1 MSKKRLIN
9 CDFLN
14 ASSFKVNLSNKAK
27 LLYLFM
33 FANADDKGFVDTTNE
48 IIQSLEENDKAFEP
62 NINMSLL
69 GNDYNSALD
78 QLVNNGLLYEFT
90 DNHQNHIYLIRHWY
104 LHNKMLK
111 GLWTNYGAFYKQ
123 VEVIENEY
131 VKRKETKE
139 NNNINKEDKLNE
151 IKLREGKLIY
161 GKVIDNDQQLTDTE
175 LNNENDN
182 DLINSICGNEDDD
195 PDKLPFDL

>member
-48 IIQSLEENDKAFEP
+48 IIQSLEENDKNFEP

-69 GNDYNSALD
+69 GNDYKSALD
-78 QLVNNGLLYEFT
+78 QLINTGLLYEFI

-111 GLWTNYGAFYKQ
+111 GLWTNYGAFFKQ
-123 VEVIENEY
+123 VEVIDNES
-131 VKRKETKE
+131 KRKEPKE
-139 NNNINKEDKLNE
+139 NNNINKEVKLNE
-151 IKLREGKLIY
+151 INISEDKLIY
-161 GKVIDNDQQLTDTE
+161 GKVIGNDHNLTDTD

-182 DLINSICGNEDDD
+182 DLINSICGSDCNDD
-195 PDKLPFDL
+195 DKLPFDL

>member
-9 CDFLN
+9 CEFLN
-14 ASSFKVNLSNKAK
+14 ASSFKVKLSNKAK

-33 FANADDKGFVDTTNE
+33 FANADDKGFVDTANE
-48 IIQSLEENDKAFEP
+48 IIQSLEENDKTFEP

-69 GNDYNSALD
+69 GNDYKCALD
-78 QLVNNGLLYEFT
+78 QLVENGLLYEFV
-90 DNHQNHIYLIRHWY
+90 DNHHNHIYLIRHWY

-139 NNNINKEDKLNE
+139 NNNINKEVKLNE
-151 IKLREGKLIY
+151 IKLSEDKLRY
-161 GKVIDNDQQLTDTE
+161 GKVIDQDQRLTDAE

-182 DLINSICGNEDDD
+182 DLTNSIFGNEDDD
-195 PDKLPFDL
+195 TDKLPFDL